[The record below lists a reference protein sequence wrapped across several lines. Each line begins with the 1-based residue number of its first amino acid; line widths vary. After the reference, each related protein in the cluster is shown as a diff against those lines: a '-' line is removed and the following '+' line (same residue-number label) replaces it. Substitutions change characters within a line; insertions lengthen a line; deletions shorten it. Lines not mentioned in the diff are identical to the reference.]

1 MMDRRAFLR
10 GLAAAVAAKL
20 PLPVFPAPP
29 SPASATDGLLRGELG
44 VWEGVR
50 IHRGNGDG
58 PEGVMTLAMLDR
70 CREVMEGHKVSP
82 CWIDGEECYSMV
94 IHPENDWYTA
104 LRGDE

>member
-29 SPASATDGLLRGELG
+29 SPASAPDGLLRGELG
-44 VWEGVR
+44 VWEGIR
-50 IHRGNGDG
+50 IH
-58 PEGVMTLAMLDR
+58 LANPAGMAPLTAAELLEAREWAERSTTHSITWLD
-70 CREVMEGHKVSP
+70 EDVYFVHIP
-82 CWIDGEECYSMV
+82 PDYS
-94 IHPENDWYTA
+94 